1 VKIRGFRIELG
12 EIEALLRL
20 HPAVQEVVVVDRE
33 VVRGNETLLAMDEG
47 GTTRQEQ
54 DRKDK
59 ILVAYVV
66 PSQAHPE
73 SASLEQQLWQ
83 FLYSRLPSYMVPT
96 AFVVLETLP
105 LLPTRKV
112 DREALPP
119 PALTSVGGVARD
131 TGPHTP
137 TEEALMHL
145 WAEVL
150 GVGQV
155 GRHDNFFF
163 LGGHSLLAT
172 QLMAQLLETFQVSL
186 PLRTLFEAP
195 TLASFA
201 ARLDELAAQPTSPAR
216 STAVPLVRGA
226 RFARS
231 AARRSDSH

>member
-1 VKIRGFRIELG
+1 
-12 EIEALLRL
+12 
-20 HPAVQEVVVVDRE
+20 
-33 VVRGNETLLAMDEG
+33 
-47 GTTRQEQ
+47 
-54 DRKDK
+54 
-59 ILVAYVV
+59 
-66 PSQAHPE
+66 
-73 SASLEQQLWQ
+73 
-83 FLYSRLPSYMVPT
+83 
-96 AFVVLETLP
+96 
-105 LLPTRKV
+105 
-112 DREALPP
+112 
-119 PALTSVGGVARD
+119 
-131 TGPHTP
+131 
-137 TEEALMHL
+137 MHL